1 VITRSEE
8 HQAMDLQEGE
18 ITVSDTHTHTHVWFT
33 IFKLY
38 YVVVVV
44 DVTFKLT
51 GFLKTTVYKCDGR
64 HYLSL

>member
-1 VITRSEE
+1 
-8 HQAMDLQEGE
+8 
-18 ITVSDTHTHTHVWFT
+18 
-33 IFKLY
+33 LY

-64 HYLSL
+64 HYLSLKLKRGLTFEVPDTKLRYVQFDQ